1 MSRRKGKIWIGT
13 SGWHYKHWKG
23 TFYPEGLADSKQFD
37 FYKKKFKTVELNN
50 SFYMLPESET
60 FDGWR
65 DAAPKNFLFS
75 VKMSRFITHMKKLNV
90 GKNEINKFLNRAAH
104 LGEKLGPVLFQLP
117 PRWKKNVERFERLL
131 NILPNG
137 YRYTFEFRDHTW
149 YDEEIYALLRKH
161 NASFCIY
168 ELEYHTSPLE
178 VTSELVYIRLH
189 GPGKKYQGSYNK
201 RTLKK
206 WAERC
211 RNWKKEGRDVFV
223 YFDND
228 QKGYAAQNAL
238 DLSSELGKLGLKV

>member
-50 SFYMLPESET
+50 SFYMLPESKT

-65 DAAPKNFLFS
+65 KAAPKNFLFS

-90 GKNEINKFLNRAAH
+90 GKNDINKFLNRAAH

-131 NILPNG
+131 NILPKG

-161 NASFCIY
+161 SASFCIY
-168 ELEYHTSPLE
+168 ELEYHTSPIE
-178 VTSELVYIRLH
+178 VTSDLVYIRLH

-211 RNWKKEGRDVFV
+211 RKWQKEGRDVFV

-228 QKGYAAQNAL
+228 QQGFAARNAI
-238 DLSSELGKLGLKV
+238 DLSLELGKLGLK